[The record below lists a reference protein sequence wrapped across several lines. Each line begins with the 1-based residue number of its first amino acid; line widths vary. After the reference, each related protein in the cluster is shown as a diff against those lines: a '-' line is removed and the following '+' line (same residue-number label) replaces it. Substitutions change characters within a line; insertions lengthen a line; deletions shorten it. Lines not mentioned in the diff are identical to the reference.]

1 MNNTK
6 CETREAHSQAILDLL
21 DQCCEHLAALG
32 CPPVHPKHEP
42 DEHDCGHCDRCG
54 GCVNCGNCAACNSC
68 PDPESH
74 KCCKNRKDAPENKNE
89 DGEGSIDYIVMS
101 VDDFGQL
108 LDDMI
113 ALSDTIDGL
122 AHFIHEKEHLA
133 KTLMGIANRLVPST
147 QEQMLV
153 QAANKTNATISERWD
168 SIELA
173 PIDED

>member
-6 CETREAHSQAILDLL
+6 SETYEAHSQAILSLL

-32 CPPVHPKHEP
+32 YPPLHIKKEP

-54 GCVNCGNCAACNSC
+54 GCVNCGNCAACDSC
-68 PDPESH
+68 PDPENH
-74 KCCKNRKDAPENKNE
+74 KCCKNRKGSPEAKAEN
-89 DGEGSIDYIVMS
+89 GENGVDYIIMS

-113 ALSDTIDGL
+113 ALSETIDGL
-122 AHFIHEKEHLA
+122 THFIHEKEHLA
-133 KTLMGIANRLVPST
+133 KTLLGIANRLVPST

-153 QAANKTNATISERWD
+153 QVANKTNATISDRWD